1 LIKSIVEVS
10 SNALKEYLER
20 LMKTEMDIVDLRGIH
35 VKERM
40 Q

>member
-1 LIKSIVEVS
+1 VEVS

-20 LMKTEMDIVDLRGIH
+20 LMKTERDIVDLRGMQ

>member
-20 LMKTEMDIVDLRGIH
+20 LMKTERDIVDLRGIQ